1 MKELLHRILLFV
13 EERFSRLKVRG
24 AQQRLHESEVRFAC
38 ERVVDQVNPRLRAV
52 GGYRKKLFPV
62 VERAVEHAHALARQV
77 PGPLQLDR
85 KTWAE
90 DPMVN
95 ALFADVQRLRWVLT
109 GPTVRRYV
117 KEHPMGD
124 DCYAVLAVMP
134 EMRQQLGVDLVGEAV
149 QRDVRQ
155 TTLSFANHEVGLVG
169 ESEEEVRRAMAQ
181 TALDLLTGLAVED
194 IAGQEGRIGEIEE
207 RLRIVRIKRRVVDVG
222 ARGAAFL
229 LDGSAEHLKQVD
241 ALEGRIAELTR
252 DLAEAKKGLEGLD
265 DYLERLIALLEHPQT
280 HLSLER
286 MRARIDRMNIVRED
300 ADQDTDQGLSAE
312 LEFTRGRRNG
322 EPARVVILIRFPRS
336 ELLAEGERLR
346 EVERYLG

>member
-1 MKELLHRILLFV
+1 MKDLFNRIVLMV
-13 EERFSRLKVRG
+13 EEEFSRLRVRG
-24 AQQRLHESEVRFAC
+24 AERRLHESEIRLAC

-62 VERAVEHAHALARQV
+62 VERAVEYAHELARQV
-77 PGPLQLDR
+77 PGPLQVNR
-85 KTWAE
+85 KAWAE

-109 GPTVRRYV
+109 GPEVRKYV
-117 KEHPMGD
+117 KEHPAGD

-134 EMRQQLGVDLVGEAV
+134 DVRQQLGMELVGDAV

-155 TTLSFANHEVGLVG
+155 TTLSFADHEVALVG
-169 ESEEEVRRAMAQ
+169 ESEEEVRRAMGQ
-181 TALDLLTGLAVED
+181 VALDLLTGLAVQD
-194 IAGQEGRIGEIEE
+194 IVGQEARVAELEE

-222 ARGAAFL
+222 SRGAAFI
-229 LDGSAEHLKQVD
+229 LDGSAEHLKQLD
-241 ALEGRIAELTR
+241 ALEGRIAELER

-265 DYLERLIALLEHPQT
+265 DYLERLVARLEHPET

-286 MRARIDRMNIVRED
+286 VRGRLDRMNIVRKD
-300 ADQDTDQGLSAE
+300 ADEGLGAKLE
-312 LEFTRGRRNG
+312 LTRARRNG
-322 EPARVVILIRFPRS
+322 QPARVVTIIRFPRS